1 MNWPPGDLAGALDR
15 RSVEPDMLHVVGV
28 GEHDGRGLV
37 GGNVDGVTRV
47 VVGGQLVTWV
57 QCYEFMHI
65 YAHR

>member
-1 MNWPPGDLAGALDR
+1 
-15 RSVEPDMLHVVGV
+15 
-28 GEHDGRGLV
+28 
-37 GGNVDGVTRV
+37 VTRV